1 MGFMKA
7 IEGQIYAALRIVSGF
22 MMLWHGVTKLF
33 AYPEFQAMPDWI
45 RYIAGPI
52 ELVGGVLVM
61 LGWFTRPAA
70 FLLSGQMAA
79 AYFIGHVLGQ
89 GGLFPFQNGGDL
101 AALYCFVFLLISA
114 RGPGKWSID
123 R

>member
-7 IEGQIYAALRIVSGF
+7 FEGQIYAALRIIAGF
-22 MMLWHGVTKLF
+22 MMLWHGVAKLF
-33 AYPEFQAMPDWI
+33 AYPEFQAMESFV
-45 RYIAGPI
+45 RYVAGPI

-79 AYFIGHVLGQ
+79 AYFYGHVYQ
-89 GGLFPFQNGGDL
+89 RGGLLPFQNGGDL
-101 AALYCFVFLLISA
+101 AVLYCFVFLLISA